1 MYFADATI
9 NGEQKLYIGCNDGT
23 NDRVVLQMYD
33 KYRAEQAL
41 YQKKAYYAD
50 LWHKGNIYK

>member
-9 NGEQKLYIGCNDGT
+9 NGERKLYIGYNDGAI
-23 NDRVVLQMYD
+23 DRAILQMYD
-33 KYRAEQAL
+33 EYRAEQAL

-50 LWHKGNIYK
+50 LWHKGAIYK